1 MPPHTTPEKVM
12 LLHLREFSSAE
23 KCKEYTKILPY
34 QSPTYTNSPSSR
46 EGLGRALPMQAGIIL
61 LGGTTHKKLEVPVER
76 TGSVVA

>member
-34 QSPTYTNSPSSR
+34 QSPTYTNSPLLQR
-46 EGLGRALPMQAGIIL
+46 GVGAGV
-61 LGGTTHKKLEVPVER
+61 THAGWHNTPWER
-76 TGSVVA
+76 NP